1 MIKSKNLIQD
11 KYFNNI
17 YIYAVIKR
25 LLDILISIALM
36 PLLLF
41 ITGAL
46 FFLNA
51 FFNNGKI
58 YFIQKR
64 MGMNCE
70 PFFAI
75 KFRTMKSTDII
86 KRKYSDPLEIDRI
99 TRLGN
104 FLRKTKID
112 ELPQILNVLRG
123 EMSLIGPRPDYYEH
137 ALSFLEYIPSYRHR
151 HSIKPG
157 ITGLSQIRLGYAEG
171 IRATKLKSKV
181 DHYYIKNV
189 CFKLDFQILIATIFV
204 IINTIKS

>member
-1 MIKSKNLIQD
+1 MINTKNLIQD
-11 KYFNNI
+11 KHFSNI

-25 LLDILISIALM
+25 LIDILISIALM

-64 MGMNCE
+64 MGKNCE

-112 ELPQILNVLRG
+112 
-123 EMSLIGPRPDYYEH
+123 
-137 ALSFLEYIPSYRHR
+137 
-151 HSIKPG
+151 
-157 ITGLSQIRLGYAEG
+157 
-171 IRATKLKSKV
+171 
-181 DHYYIKNV
+181 
-189 CFKLDFQILIATIFV
+189 
-204 IINTIKS
+204 